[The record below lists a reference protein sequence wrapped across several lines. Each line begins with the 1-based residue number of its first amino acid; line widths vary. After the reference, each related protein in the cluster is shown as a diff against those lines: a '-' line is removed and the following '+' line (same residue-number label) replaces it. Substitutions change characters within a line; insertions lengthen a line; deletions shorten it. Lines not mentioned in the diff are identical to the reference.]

1 MPQATEPPAA
11 SIAAFAPSVAATPFR
26 LTARVSAPDRITF
39 APSASCGTTPAAF
52 STSRST
58 SPPSRRSRSDRR
70 TSAVSPAL
78 IDLKPRL
85 GSRRCSGICPPLK
98 PTLWKPPERDFCPLC
113 PRPAVFPRP
122 EPMPRPTR
130 LRACVLPSAGL
141 SSFSFIS
148 VHPDEVR
155 HLADHAAHGRRVFQ
169 FARLVDLL
177 QAQAQHGRAMRAARA
192 DGALHQGHLHH
203 LLAHRALHAPAPRA
217 SAPARAQPKIS

>member
-1 MPQATEPPAA
+1 RTFQPSPALRGWLPRTSFRSVVRASMPQATEPPAA
-11 SIAAFAPSVAATPFR
+11 SIAAFAPLVAATPFR
-26 LTARVSAPDRITF
+26 LTARVNAPDRFTF
-39 APSASCGTTPAAF
+39 APSASCRTTPAAF

-58 SPPSRRSRSDRR
+58 SPPSRRSTSDSR
-70 TSAVSPAL
+70 TSTVSPSL

-85 GSRRCSGICPPLK
+85 GSWRSSGICPPSK
-98 PTLWKPPERDFCPLC
+98 STLWKPAERDFCPLC

-177 QAQAQHGRAMRAARA
+177 QAQ
-192 DGALHQGHLHH
+192 
-203 LLAHRALHAPAPRA
+203 
-217 SAPARAQPKIS
+217 